1 MTATLDRVVAPLD
14 FGPDFDPCTPEN
26 HVPPSRKMREELENQ
41 HKVVRQ
47 KESQVRRLRKCAE
60 LMQSHIASASLR
72 VAGKDSLSLDS
83 MATEDKLLR
92 LQNALRVIAEGVE
105 KNSLPSY
112 LQCLESKGVIEA
124 VVNNKFPIE
133 VDDAVTRALI
143 LCNIT
148 SRQDLHN
155 THEALEP
162 YLWKRSI
169 EEQYLR
175 DIQTKTLECRR
186 KLPYTEYET
195 PVSVAGKMV
204 FAAQISSGH
213 TVLDPSAGLGVLAD
227 LILEWE
233 SDITLHVVEK
243 VPEIRNLLT
252 FKKLEVI
259 PIDDFLNADFNVAYD
274 RIVMS
279 PPWDQGVDMQHVMA
293 AAELLNPGGRLVA
306 LVSQKSLERKDHK
319 GKLYRSWIENT
330 GTSTVVIPLTEFN
343 KMYGTNGV
351 MLTYN
356 RKA

>member
-1 MTATLDRVVAPLD
+1 MTATLDGVVAPLD
-14 FGPDFDPCTPEN
+14 FGKDFDPCTPEN
-26 HVPPSRKMREELENQ
+26 HIPPSRRMREELENQ
-41 HKVVRQ
+41 HKIVRQ

-60 LMQSHIASASLR
+60 LMKAHISAASLR
-72 VAGKDSLSLDS
+72 ASGDGPLALNAVT
-83 MATEDKLLR
+83 TEDNLLR
-92 LQNALRVIAEGVE
+92 LQDALQVIAAGVE

-112 LQCLESKGVIEA
+112 LQCLDSKAVIEA
-124 VVNNKFPIE
+124 VVNNEYPVNIAIKAAL
-133 VDDAVTRALI
+133 DACEI
-143 LCNIT
+143 N
-148 SRQDLHN
+148 SREDLHN

-162 YLWKRSI
+162 YLSKRSE
-169 EEQYLR
+169 EEQYIR
-175 DIQTKTLECRR
+175 DVHTKTLECRR
-186 KLPYTEYET
+186 KLLYTEYET
-195 PVSVAGKMV
+195 PKAIAGRMVVAAG
-204 FAAQISSGH
+204 ITSGQ
-213 TVLDPSAGLGVLAD
+213 TILEPSAGLGVIAD

-233 SDITLHVVEK
+233 SDVTLHVVEK
-243 VPEIRNLLT
+243 VPEAQNLLT

-279 PPWDQGVDMQHVMA
+279 PPWDQGADMQHVMV

-330 GTSTVVIPLTEFN
+330 GTSSVVIPLTEFN

-351 MLTYN
+351 MLIYN